1 MNGNTGTGF
10 KYYLSKYLK
19 LIIVIGLLVLIA
31 IPLIQMMYLLGL
43 KGLFS
48 YFADKVINTTGVNPY
63 LAKAIVLTL
72 MIPLLWSFKWTFSF
86 RSKRRKI
93 SYAIFACYILIFYI
107 SMFFM
112 TKEQKFDFSTGE
124 AMKFCAQTPE
134 GVRCFD
140 APGFDPKYGIKLKAA
155 TPELVANMEKM
166 NRGMLP
172 KELKYS
178 SVEAVE
184 FFDRL
189 TGETKVWYFQNQAGE
204 YELFDSPGVH
214 PTYGEALKPAT
225 KDIVNKVKSAIDI
238 AKKNAEEKR
247 ALQTKEQEEKQALK
261 GREQA
266 LQAKD
271 QEIKQAAQK
280 RESFLNRYIGNR
292 SFINKPG
299 SIDVAVIVISDT
311 GKTDQKISQ
320 KISSQLKSKAV
331 NANMSF
337 FSSQFMADGL
347 FERLFKGDAKVIQ
360 QLELAHHID
369 YAILGKNSISFAENP
384 EMQNLITAKVV
395 LEIHLIS
402 TKSGTIEDSF
412 SISEVGAGF
421 SKSNAEEATLEK
433 IYKKLGEGHWDRLKS
448 GS

>member
-1 MNGNTGTGF
+1 MNDNQATGF

-31 IPLIQMMYLLGL
+31 IPIIEMMYILGL

-48 YFADKVINTTGVNPY
+48 YFADKVISTTGVNPY
-63 LAKAIVLTL
+63 LAKAIVMIL

-86 RSKRRKI
+86 RSKRRMS
-93 SYAIFACYILIFYI
+93 SYAILAGYILLFYM

-124 AMKFCAQTPE
+124 AMKFCAHTPE

-140 APGFDPKYGIKLKAA
+140 APGFDPKYGIKLKPA
-155 TPELVANMEKM
+155 TPELIANMEKM

-172 KELKYS
+172 QKLKYR
-178 SVEAVE
+178 SVEVVE

-189 TGETKVWYFQNQAGE
+189 TGEAKVWYFQNQAGE

-214 PTYGEALKPAT
+214 PTYGETLKPAT
-225 KDIVNKVKSAIDI
+225 KDVVNKIKSAIDV
-238 AKKNAEEKR
+238 AEKNSEEMQ
-247 ALQTKEQEEKQALK
+247 ALQD
-261 GREQA
+261 REQA
-266 LQAKD
+266 LQARE
-271 QEIKQAAQK
+271 QEKKQAAQK
-280 RESFLNRYIGNR
+280 RESFLNRYIGNL
-292 SFINKPG
+292 SFINKP
-299 SIDVAVIVISDT
+299 SSVDVAVIVISDV
-311 GKTDQKISQ
+311 GKTDPRVSQ

-331 NANMSF
+331 NASMSF
-337 FSSQFMADGL
+337 FSDQFVADGL
-347 FERLFKGDAKVIQ
+347 FERMFKGDAKVIK

-395 LEIHLIS
+395 LEIHVIS
-402 TKSGTIEDSF
+402 SKSGATEDSF
-412 SISEVGAGF
+412 SISEVGVGF
-421 SKSNAEEATLEK
+421 SKSNAEEAALEK